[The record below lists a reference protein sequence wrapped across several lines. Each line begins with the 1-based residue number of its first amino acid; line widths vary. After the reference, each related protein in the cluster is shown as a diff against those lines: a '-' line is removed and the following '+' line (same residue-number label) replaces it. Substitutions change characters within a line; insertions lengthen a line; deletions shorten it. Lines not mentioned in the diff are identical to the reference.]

1 MATLNKI
8 FDFVDRY
15 NRVQE
20 FKGFCK
26 SLRSG
31 LQTAFNKRDKAEQQ
45 KAIYI
50 DIEKT
55 DVNTR
60 NIEIRMEQFKVATK
74 LGLWGESF
82 QVLEDVSAIMR
93 VRKAPLKN
101 SLKCQYYESLALLF
115 SKNNFWH
122 YHAFAYYNYYV
133 AYLTKPKITQEE
145 KQKLSDK
152 LLLSI
157 LAIPQVTL
165 ERSQSKD
172 IQEKVCSMITLSG
185 KIPSRDELVELMV
198 SRGVLENSTENVNE
212 LWNFMFLEF
221 GVSSLK
227 KGLELVSRL
236 EENNAQFQ
244 SLIEAT
250 LINKQLLSIAEVY
263 QRIRLSSLE
272 RLIPLPLEKI
282 KRILIEAHRQKT
294 LDFTFDESQ
303 GILVFEDQAQQINP
317 SEEFH

>member
-1 MATLNKI
+1 MNQKLEDVYMATLNKI

-20 FKGFCK
+20 FKSFCK
-26 SLRSG
+26 SLRTG

-93 VRKAPLKN
+93 VRRAPLKN
-101 SLKCQYYESLALLF
+101 SLKCQYFESLALLF

-145 KQKLSDK
+145 KQRLSDK

-165 ERSQSKD
+165 EKSQSKD
-172 IQEKVCSMITLSG
+172 IQEKVCSMITPSG
-185 KIPSRDELVELMV
+185 KIPSREQLVELMI
-198 SRGVLENSTENVNE
+198 SRGVLENATSTVNE

-221 GVSSLK
+221 GVTSLS
-227 KGLELVSRL
+227 KGLQLVKCL
-236 EENNAQFQ
+236 DENNKKFQ
-244 SLIEAT
+244 GLIEAT

-263 QRIRLSSLE
+263 QRIRLSSL
-272 RLIPLPLEKI
+272 
-282 KRILIEAHRQKT
+282 
-294 LDFTFDESQ
+294 
-303 GILVFEDQAQQINP
+303 
-317 SEEFH
+317 